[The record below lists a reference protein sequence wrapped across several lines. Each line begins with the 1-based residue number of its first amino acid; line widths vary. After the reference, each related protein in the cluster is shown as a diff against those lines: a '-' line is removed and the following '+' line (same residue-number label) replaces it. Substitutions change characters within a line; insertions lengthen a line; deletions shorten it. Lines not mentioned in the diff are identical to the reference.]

1 MVETICVLLF
11 NNISLFSLQEVEII
25 PNVVLKAIF
34 WRVKWA
40 GDEKME
46 AGTLEGPFTFVK
58 GPFGSKV
65 EENNRTIA
73 WGEYRVERRFV
84 I

>member
-1 MVETICVLLF
+1 
-11 NNISLFSLQEVEII
+11 
-25 PNVVLKAIF
+25 
-34 WRVKWA
+34 
-40 GDEKME
+40 ME

-73 WGEYRVERRFV
+73 WGEYRVERSFV
-84 I
+84 IQSRAEVSMFPAEVKVKIKDARDRKL